1 MRWGLLVSSL
11 ALGAGMIVAGTAAY
25 VASAS
30 AHPSVEPSVAAQCAE
45 CHMSDYRHARHHVGE
60 KPTTCGVC
68 HAQSGW
74 HPTHLEHPFALTG
87 AHAKAKCFDCHRPS
101 SRRPASGGSVDGD
114 PAKFHGTSNACIDC
128 HREEYARAPHHVGHF
143 ATTCEECHSFDA
155 WKPTLPRPHEE
166 VPPVPT
172 EPPPPPSASATVTA
186 SAPPPPRPTATVKP
200 KPKPTATATAT
211 TKPTPTIPDIVTRP
225 SRR

>member
-11 ALGAGMIVAGTAAY
+11 ALGAGMIVAGSAAY

-45 CHMSDYRHARHHVGE
+45 CHMSDYRHARHHAGE

-87 AHAKAKCFDCHRPS
+87 AHAKAKCFDCHK
-101 SRRPASGGSVDGD
+101 AE
-114 PAKFHGTSNACIDC
+114 KFHGTSNACIDC
-128 HREEYARAPHHVGHF
+128 HREEYERAPHHAGHF
-143 ATTCEECHSFDA
+143 ATTCDDCHSFDA
-155 WKPTLPRPHEE
+155 WKPTLPHHEQT
-166 VPPVPT
+166 PPVPT
-172 EPPPPPSASATVTA
+172 EPPPPPSATVTA
-186 SAPPPPRPTATVKP
+186 SAPPPPRATATIKPKPRPTATV
-200 KPKPTATATAT
+200 TATATAT
-211 TKPTPTIPDIVTRP
+211 PTTKPTGTAIPDIVTRP
-225 SRR
+225 SRRE